1 VDCDVETSD
10 NPASPNTAADG
21 GRDVTPSLRAGWAG
35 LVRRGSSIVRRL
47 RLASGLVLFSYIFL
61 HFLNH
66 SLGNIS
72 LEAMEQGAQWAEMIW
87 RSQIGTALL
96 YGAFAIHLSLA
107 FWALY
112 IRRHLRMGWIEAV
125 RLSLGLL
132 IPVLIVQHA
141 VGIRLAWTLYDTH
154 RIYRSTLFNQWVG
167 ASQIAGIRQ
176 VAVLG
181 IAWLHGCIGLHLWLR
196 VKSHYRQ
203 VAPFL
208 LAFAVLLPT
217 MALLG
222 VLHGAQQVAEQI
234 RLDPAW
240 LAAMRKTTALPDAAA
255 AATLWDVV
263 TWFWA
268 GFAAALILVFI
279 ARGVRALIERRSGG
293 IRVIYP
299 DGRSVRIPK
308 GLSVLD
314 ASRRAGIPHAALCGG
329 RARCSTCRVRV
340 LLGLERMPPQSPVE
354 ARVLARL
361 GADRAVR
368 LACQLKPVADIS
380 VWPLLPP
387 ETTMGDQRLL
397 NVTDSGTER
406 FVAILFV
413 DIRSS
418 TELVENRLPFDVV
431 FILNRFFEAVGSAI
445 TAAGGMPNQF
455 IGDGVMAIFGAET
468 SPAEACGQALEAA
481 RLIDW
486 HVAEMNHALAN
497 ELQQPLEVGIG
508 IHGGEV
514 IIGTLGYR
522 EHATTT
528 AIGEA
533 VHIASRLQDLTKEY
547 DCQLVVSDIV
557 GTTASVGLDV
567 FPRRE
572 VQVRGLRAPLAVR
585 VIDNA
590 AALGGDRFR
599 ALPAEPDRGPGQAA
613 PAPTTVAQPT

>member
-1 VDCDVETSD
+1 
-10 NPASPNTAADG
+10 
-21 GRDVTPSLRAGWAG
+21 
-35 LVRRGSSIVRRL
+35 VRRGPSIVRRF
-47 RLASGLVLFSYIFL
+47 RLGSGLVLFSYVFL

-72 LEAMEQGAQWAEMIW
+72 LEAMERGAVVAEWIW
-87 RSQIGTALL
+87 RSPVGTVAL

-107 FWALY
+107 FWAIY
-112 IRRHLRMGWIEAV
+112 IRRHLRMGWIEGL
-125 RLSLGLL
+125 RLALGLL

-141 VGIRLAWTLYDTH
+141 VGIRLVYSYFDVH
-154 RIYRSTLFNQWVG
+154 RIYRHVLFNIWIT
-167 ASQIAGIRQ
+167 SPQIAGIRQ
-176 VAVLG
+176 VAVFG

-196 VKSHYRQ
+196 VRSQYRRA
-203 VAPFL
+203 APVL
-208 LAFAVLLPT
+208 LAVAVLLPT

-222 VLHGAQQVAEQI
+222 VLHGAQQVEAKAL
-234 RLDPAW
+234 LDPAW
-240 LAAMRKTTALPDAAA
+240 LAALRQTGRGGDPALAAA
-255 AATLWDVV
+255 LQTVVYWLWG
-263 TWFWA
+263 
-268 GFAAALILVFI
+268 GFAAALALVLA
-279 ARGVRALIERRSGG
+279 ARGVRALVERRGG
-293 IRVIYP
+293 SVRVIYP
-299 DGRSVRIPK
+299 DGRAVRIPK

-340 LLGLERMPPQSPVE
+340 LLGLERLPPQAPVE
-354 ARVLARL
+354 ARVLAHL

-368 LACQLKPVADIS
+368 LACQLKPVADVS

-387 ETTMGDQRLL
+387 ETTMADQRLL
-397 NVTDSGTER
+397 NVTDAGTER

-413 DIRSS
+413 DIRRS
-418 TELVENRLPFDVV
+418 TQLVENRLPYDVV

-445 TAAGGMPNQF
+445 TAAGGAPNQF

-468 SPAEACGQALEAA
+468 AAAEACGQALEAA

-522 EHATTT
+522 EHSTTT
-528 AIGEA
+528 AIGET

-547 DCQLVVSDIV
+547 DCQLVVSDVV
-557 GTTASVGLDV
+557 GTTAGVALDM

-572 VQVRGLRAPLAVR
+572 VQVRGLSTPLAVR

-590 AALGGDRFR
+590 AALGGGKFR
-599 ALPAEPDRGPGQAA
+599 SLPTESEDAA
-613 PAPTTVAQPT
+613 GRAVPVPSTMA

>member
-1 VDCDVETSD
+1 
-10 NPASPNTAADG
+10 
-21 GRDVTPSLRAGWAG
+21 
-35 LVRRGSSIVRRL
+35 VRRGPSIVRRF
-47 RLASGLVLFSYIFL
+47 RLGSGLVLFSYVFL

-72 LEAMEQGAQWAEMIW
+72 LEAMEGGAVVAEWIW
-87 RSQIGTALL
+87 RSPVGTVAL

-107 FWALY
+107 FWAIY
-112 IRRHLRMGWIEAV
+112 IRRHLRMGWIEGL
-125 RLSLGLL
+125 RLALGLL

-141 VGIRLAWTLYDTH
+141 VGIRLVYSYFDVH
-154 RIYRSTLFNQWVG
+154 RIYRHVLFLIWITSPQV
-167 ASQIAGIRQ
+167 AGIRQ
-176 VAVLG
+176 VAVFG

-196 VKSHYRQ
+196 VRSHYRRA
-203 VAPFL
+203 APVL
-208 LAFAVLLPT
+208 LAVAVLLPT

-222 VLHGAQQVAEQI
+222 VLHGAQQVEAKAL
-234 RLDPAW
+234 LDPAW
-240 LAAMRKTTALPDAAA
+240 LAALRQTGRGGDPALAAA
-255 AATLWDVV
+255 LQTVVYWLWG
-263 TWFWA
+263 
-268 GFAAALILVFI
+268 GFAAALALVLA
-279 ARGVRALIERRSGG
+279 ARGVRALVERRGG
-293 IRVIYP
+293 SVRVIYP
-299 DGRSVRIPK
+299 DGRAVRIPK

-340 LLGLERMPPQSPVE
+340 LLGLERLPPQAPVE
-354 ARVLARL
+354 ARVLAHL

-368 LACQLKPVADIS
+368 LACQLKPVADVS

-387 ETTMGDQRLL
+387 ETTMADQRLL
-397 NVTDSGTER
+397 NVTDAGTER

-413 DIRSS
+413 DIRRS
-418 TELVENRLPFDVV
+418 TQLVENRLPYDVV

-445 TAAGGMPNQF
+445 TAAGGAPNQF

-468 SPAEACGQALEAA
+468 AAAEACGQALEAA

-522 EHATTT
+522 EHSTTT
-528 AIGEA
+528 AIGET

-547 DCQLVVSDIV
+547 DCQLVVSDVV
-557 GTTASVGLDV
+557 GTTAGVALDM

-572 VQVRGLRAPLAVR
+572 VQVRGLSTPLAVR

-590 AALGGDRFR
+590 AALGGDKFR
-599 ALPAEPDRGPGQAA
+599 SLPTESEDAA
-613 PAPTTVAQPT
+613 GRAVPVPSTMA